1 MEELEKGKYEF
12 YPNEKVLER
21 KAKDERIDELIELVK
36 LLNEKIDR
44 LISLKNRKNLILI
57 SLVDEAS
64 RALRTAF
71 SHAALARGFR

>member
-44 LISLKNRKNLILI
+44 LIDKSEK
-57 SLVDEAS
+57 
-64 RALRTAF
+64 
-71 SHAALARGFR
+71 